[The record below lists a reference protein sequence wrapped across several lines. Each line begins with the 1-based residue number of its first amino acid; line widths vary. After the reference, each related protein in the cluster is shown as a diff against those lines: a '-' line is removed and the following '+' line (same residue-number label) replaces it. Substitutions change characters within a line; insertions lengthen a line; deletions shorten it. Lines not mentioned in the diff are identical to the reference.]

1 MNMFPGDSTVVLYF
15 ADTGRRRGARAM
27 IAESMLR
34 ELKNVLG
41 EGNVVVK

>member
-1 MNMFPGDSTVVLYF
+1 MFPGDSGVVLYF
-15 ADTGRRRGARAM
+15 ADTGRRRGTQALLG
-27 IAESMLR
+27 ESMLR